1 MSVVFFLLK
10 VVWVTQRESKT
21 RTSVRGSTNGKRK
34 RGSSRVGDGCRVLEY
49 TKRIR
54 LVFVDTTSAG
64 VKGPDVVPGEREGR
78 WQRAWNGQE
87 RGPGHETRIVCGCK
101 ALRR

>member
-1 MSVVFFLLK
+1 MSVAFFLLEA
-10 VVWVTQRESKT
+10 VWVTQCESMT

-34 RGSSRVGDGCRVLEY
+34 RGSSRVGDGCSVLEY

-64 VKGPDVVPGEREGR
+64 VRGPDAKPGERGSE
-78 WQRAWNGQE
+78 WQSA
-87 RGPGHETRIVCGCK
+87 
-101 ALRR
+101 